1 MTDGMTNDT
10 MIKGAKNAY
19 SVILS
24 LRHGDKVLIVTDQE
38 KRTIGDVF
46 STAAEELGAEVSLF
60 QLDPALR
67 PLEEI
72 PEALGSQIPGSDI
85 IINAFSGIAEET
97 PFRIKLIKQELT
109 THARIGHAP
118 GITEGMMRDGP
129 MTADYTRIAEDA
141 DHLMDLFKDVL
152 SVRVTTP
159 GGTDITLNI
168 EDRDFETDVL
178 IKAGTFGNLPAGEV
192 WCAPVED
199 GANGIIVCDGSIGDV
214 GQVPVP
220 LSIRIRDGRII
231 SMECGDEDF
240 RKRLWELSHIDE
252 MSDVV
257 GELGIGLNPAAK
269 LTGNLLED
277 EKAGGTAHVAFGNNT
292 EMPGGRNTSTTHRD
306 FLFYDPTMEVNYRDG
321 STAVIMKEGKIV
333 A

>member
-1 MTDGMTNDT
+1 MTDGLTDDT

-24 LRHGDKVLIVTDQE
+24 LHHGDKVLIVTDEE
-38 KRTIGDVF
+38 KMTIGKVF
-46 STAAEELGAEVSLF
+46 GTAAEEMGAEVTLF
-60 QLDPALR
+60 QLEPSLR
-67 PLEEI
+67 PLKEI
-72 PEALGSQIPGSDI
+72 PDALGSLIQGNDI

-109 THARIGHAP
+109 TNARIGHAP
-118 GITEGMMRDGP
+118 GITVGMMKDGP
-129 MTADYTRIAEDA
+129 MTADYSNIAEDA
-141 DHLMDLFKDVL
+141 DHLMDLFRNAGK
-152 SVRVTTP
+152 VRVTAP
-159 GGTDITLNI
+159 GETDITLDI

-178 IKAGTFGNLPAGEV
+178 IKAGTFGNLPAGEI
-192 WCAPVED
+192 WCGPVE
-199 GANGIIVCDGSIGDV
+199 NGTNGVIVCDGSIGDV

-220 LSIRIRDGRII
+220 LTIRIKDGRIV
-231 SMECGDEDF
+231 SMESQDEDF
-240 RKRLWELSHIDE
+240 RKRLWELTHIDD

-292 EMPGGRNTSTTHRD
+292 EMPGGRNTSSTHRD
-306 FLFYDPTMEVNYRDG
+306 FLFYDPSMEVFYKDG
-321 STAVIMKEGKIV
+321 TSRVIMENGKIIV
-333 A
+333 